1 MTLAAG
7 IVTLLLASSERAL
20 VIEAVQ
26 ATSEAGQRVEVLEA
40 HLGLPAGCSPRRVTV
55 ERAARASGVL
65 GLGVEGTSAHG
76 RCDGRGWARVR
87 VFAPVWVTTRAVR
100 GGEKLD
106 GAVTKAE
113 RERGA
118 TTEPLAEL
126 TGQLVASTSL
136 AKGLV
141 LEARHV
147 RGEGPAPGD
156 RISVVVETGDLHLEQ
171 DGVVL
176 ACAKTCARLANG
188 HRVEGVLVDGKLKV
202 TP

>member
-7 IVTLLLASSERAL
+7 IVTLVLASSERAL
-20 VIEAVQ
+20 VIDSVQ
-26 ATSEAGQRVEVLEA
+26 AASAAGQRVEVLEA
-40 HLGLPAGCSPRRVTV
+40 HLGLPTGCTATRVTV
-55 ERAARASGVL
+55 DEAVRASGVL

-76 RCDGRGWARVR
+76 RCAGRGWARVR
-87 VFAPVWVTTRAVR
+87 VFAPVWVTTRALK
-100 GGEKLD
+100 GGEPLA
-106 GAVTKAE
+106 GAVTRAE

-126 TGQLVASTSL
+126 RDRAVASTSL
-136 AKGLV
+136 ARGLV

-156 RISVVVETGDLHLEQ
+156 HISVVVEAGDILLEQ

-176 ACAKTCARLANG
+176 ACAKPCARLANG